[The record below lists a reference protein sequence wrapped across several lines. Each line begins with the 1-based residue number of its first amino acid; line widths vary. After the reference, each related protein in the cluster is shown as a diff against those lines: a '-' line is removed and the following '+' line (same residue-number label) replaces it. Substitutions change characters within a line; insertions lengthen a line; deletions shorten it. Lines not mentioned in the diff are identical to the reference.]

1 MKQPT
6 YFDPELLYVEC
17 SRCGQPVIWE
27 NGEATEFVAWAGFTA
42 WSLDS
47 MCLILTDGCPA
58 CTPEVQAYETYVV
71 RAGEFQPSPA
81 AIC

>member
-17 SRCGQPVIWE
+17 SRCGQPVLWE

-42 WSLDS
+42 WSLDA

-58 CTPEVQAYETYVV
+58 CSPEAHAYETYVV
-71 RAGEFQPSPA
+71 RSGEFQPAPA
-81 AIC
+81 VTC